1 MIYSYTQIS
10 QYLRCPR
17 QYRYRYMD
25 GWQEKDTRASM
36 IFGRCFEKALG
47 AYFRNEDSVATLFEE
62 WSAYQD
68 AALEYGKTDCWDK
81 MLHQGTHLLHLFVQE
96 NRVRVSRPLQ
106 DLQMKIIRSLP
117 NANEFIAYVD
127 AIGEIDG
134 RPYLIDWK
142 TTTSRYADE
151 PEGLWALDP
160 QLICYSW
167 MSGIRDVAMVVFVRK
182 KLPEIQYLKTTIT
195 EEQQKEYSHLV
206 ESTVSQI
213 ESGLF
218 PSHSGIRFPMNG
230 CTSCAHLGLCLK
242 NQQLIDS
249 ALIRRPGASDLD
261 WLDQLAD

>member
-17 QYRYRYMD
+17 LYRYRYLD

-36 IFGRCFEKALG
+36 IFGRCFEKALA
-47 AYFRNEDSVATLFEE
+47 AYFQGEDCVSALFKE
-62 WSAYQD
+62 WNVYKD
-68 AALEYGKTDCWDK
+68 APLDYGKTDSWDR
-81 MLHQGTHLLHLFVQE
+81 MLHQGTQLLHLFVQE
-96 NRVRVSRPLQ
+96 NRVCVSRPLQ
-106 DLQMKIIRSLP
+106 DLQTKIIRSLP

-134 RPYLIDWK
+134 APYLIDWK
-142 TTTSRYADE
+142 TTTSRYVDE

-167 MSGIRDVAMVVFVRK
+167 MSAIRNVAMVVFVRR
-182 KLPEIQYLKTTIT
+182 KLPEIQYLKTSISD
-195 EEQQKEYSHLV
+195 EQLKEYGHLV
-206 ESTVSQI
+206 ETTIQQI
-213 ESGLF
+213 ESGSF

-230 CTSCAHLGLCLK
+230 CTSCSHLGLCLN
-242 NQQLIDS
+242 NQQLIES
-249 ALIRRPGASDLD
+249 GLIRRPGAHELD

>member
-1 MIYSYTQIS
+1 
-10 QYLRCPR
+10 
-17 QYRYRYMD
+17 MD

-36 IFGRCFEKALG
+36 LFGRSFEKAIAG
-47 AYFRNEDSVATLFEE
+47 YFQGEDCVMTLFKE
-62 WSAYQD
+62 WSVYQD
-68 AALEYGKTDCWDK
+68 SGLDYGKSDSWDK
-81 MLHQGTHLLHLFVQE
+81 MLHQGTQLLHLFVQE

-106 DLQMKIIRSLP
+106 DLQMKIMRSLP

-134 RPYLIDWK
+134 HPYLIDWK
-142 TTTSRYADE
+142 TTSSRYADE

-206 ESTVSQI
+206 DATISQI

-218 PSHSGIRFPMNG
+218 PPHSGIRFPMNG

-242 NQQLIDS
+242 NQQLIDQT
-249 ALIRRPGASDLD
+249 LMRRPGASDLD